1 MNCGLP
7 YEGISSRHRAS
18 ELTSGLSFIDSTPHT
33 SGIIK
38 GVAAIYNRYEYGEEA
53 REALMKWGDRLH
65 AIVVDRGVLNRL
77 SRRERR
83 GCAPAGG
90 RSGIATEPTK
100 PAQSRSPWPA
110 AAV

>member
-1 MNCGLP
+1 
-7 YEGISSRHRAS
+7 
-18 ELTSGLSFIDSTPHT
+18 LTSGLSFIDSTPHT